1 MIAPRCVGCG
11 GPVLELR
18 GQYAHLDA
26 VLVADGEPP
35 PASAGTW
42 HATCLAASGLGA
54 RWRAALERQLVHG
67 RRYAHLGEADGW
79 AVLRDPRGGRVALPP
94 TGGAIELAFAG
105 AGRPV
110 PGGVAFP
117 VYEAEYNLH
126 LADPGAI
133 AALQAA
139 LRADGTYPVLALAAR
154 LGIAER
160 IHRPELLEAA
170 WFRLDDPELVAE
182 WGPDFAVAAVRYD
195 AVVPEAVARYVEPPL
210 AS

>member
-1 MIAPRCVGCG
+1 VIAPRCLGCG

-18 GQYAHLDA
+18 GQHAHLDA

-35 PASAGTW
+35 PSSAGAW
-42 HATCLAASGLGA
+42 HATCLAASGFGP
-54 RWRAALERQLVHG
+54 RWRAALERHLVRE
-67 RRYAHLGEADGW
+67 RRYARLGEADGW
-79 AVLRDPRGGRVALPP
+79 AVLRDPRGVRVALPP
-94 TGGAIELAFAG
+94 TGGALELAFAG

-117 VYEAEYNLH
+117 IYEAEYNLH
-126 LADPGAI
+126 LADPAAI

-139 LRADGTYPVLALAAR
+139 LRADGAYSVLALASR

-160 IHRPELLEAA
+160 IHRPDVLEAA
-170 WFRLDDPELVAE
+170 AFRLDDPEGVAE
-182 WGPDFAVAAVRYD
+182 WGADFTVAAVSYD
-195 AVVPEAVARYVEPPL
+195 AVVPEAIARYVEPPL